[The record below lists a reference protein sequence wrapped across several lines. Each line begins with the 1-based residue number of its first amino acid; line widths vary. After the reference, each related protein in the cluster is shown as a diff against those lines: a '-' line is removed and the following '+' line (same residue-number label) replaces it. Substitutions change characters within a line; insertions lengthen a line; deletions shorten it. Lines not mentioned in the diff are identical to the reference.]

1 MYHLSEKGKF
11 YDASILIDQDG
22 EILGVQKMVHVAQA
36 ENSMSRII
44 TRHLIPGFKFSTQ
57 VWAR

>member
-36 ENSMSRII
+36 E
-44 TRHLIPGFKFSTQ
+44 KFYEQ
-57 VWAR
+57 DY